1 MSVRRRLATPTA
13 VVSVVCVALALPAAY
28 AVSIAFPAGSAGVLV
43 LLLVGVLVPG
53 LYDRRVSV
61 AEDCLPC
68 AGGLAAALATLAV
81 SAFVGVRLL
90 AGTALDPG
98 LAAVVAFVVPAF
110 GGPLAADRLSD

>member
-1 MSVRRRLATPTA
+1 MSIPQRLATPTT
-13 VVSVVCVALALPAAY
+13 VVTGVCIVLALPAAY
-28 AVSIAFPAGSAGVLV
+28 GVSIAFPSGSAGLLV

-53 LYDRRVSV
+53 LYDRRLPT
-61 AEDCLPC
+61 ADDCLPC
-68 AGGLAAALATLAV
+68 AGGLAVALATLAV

-110 GGPLAADRLSD
+110 GGPLVADRLG